1 MIIMFIKE
9 DENLVREFKDLVDSN
24 AIEDIIEGESLSGD
38 EWVQIIVMASGIISS
53 NVVQFLI
60 HHMVRKKTI
69 VRDNSG
75 RIIEARDADD
85 AIKLIRALS
94 EQEKTEEK

>member
-1 MIIMFIKE
+1 MFKKE

-38 EWVQIIVMASGIISS
+38 EWIQIIVMASGIISS

>member
-1 MIIMFIKE
+1 MIIMFKKE

-38 EWVQIIVMASGIISS
+38 EWIQIIVMASGIISS